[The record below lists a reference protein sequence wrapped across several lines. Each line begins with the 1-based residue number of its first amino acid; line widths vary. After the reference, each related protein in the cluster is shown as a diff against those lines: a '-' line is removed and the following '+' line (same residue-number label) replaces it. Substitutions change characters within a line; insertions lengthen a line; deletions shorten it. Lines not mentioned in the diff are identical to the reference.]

1 MQMILSV
8 LTGLL
13 FLTPISS
20 LHAQENQFDAWV
32 EAWDVLR
39 PDWRGEDS
47 DRSEAL
53 SDDDLQILDSYAAGA
68 IRKPTPREAEAFAR
82 LERVAPLLEA
92 AAGGRFFDPGNRWE
106 DGFKMLLPHL
116 SMMRQSTRLM
126 NALSR
131 RASAEGDAAASANW
145 SSLMVQT
152 AGQASQDSTLI
163 GSLVAGSIFR
173 VGDAAIESFFGSG
186 LLDQETA
193 RRLLE
198 DLTWVGDHEDPL
210 GFTAAIE
217 AESDMML
224 LEFDRLASSL
234 ETGGEDRF
242 FREFALIFDPEE
254 GSLEGLDAANVQA
267 LAPLMQDYYDRMA
280 GAAADP
286 DRARGIET
294 MREIEEEIAAGES
307 TFLADLLSPISTN
320 ILELRVQLE
329 NELDD
334 RLRILQGVASGR
346 IDPASIT
353 NAAILWDRL
362 GTYFERLPGVV
373 QVAGLELL
381 GATPSNERIRQLA
394 GMAVGDAANSILA
407 GPTNDTAIVD
417 LTELRAHPLP
427 FWRAGVEPDASM
439 FLELAADAAAV
450 SRAEFP
456 VDDRGVDRLRFQTD
470 ELDRLRG
477 AGRGLL
483 ADATA
488 RLRVALETSGQDRS
502 EIDVDPEVERA
513 RATTE
518 VIVVLALITDLIEDP
533 ALAHV
538 VLASDL
544 LQGVGRVVESEEA
557 VPMLETPA
565 LRGRLSTALNA
576 VPRPTA
582 LGAHRAAVAD
592 LEIALDTWSRNDRT
606 GEHRETLQD
615 RLPNRSPDR
624 LHALFLASTGF
635 SIQPDRAGPD
645 GLRPVPFLP
654 PPPTRPGEIGPKTG
668 YRSLKLL
675 ASNDGLHGTDWV
687 LVTDESSPVRIRR
700 VLSDVDGPP
709 PGRQAISD
717 LEPREIFPLSAT
729 AVRALDRLAALDR
742 LLRDIGRRAD

>member
-1 MQMILSV
+1 MRMISSV
-8 LTGLL
+8 LTVLL
-13 FLTPISS
+13 LLVPISR
-20 LHAQENQFDAWV
+20 LDAQENQFDAWV

-47 DRSEAL
+47 DRSDAL
-53 SDDDLQILDSYAAGA
+53 GDEDLEILDSYSSGA
-68 IRKPTPREAEAFAR
+68 IRRPTPREAEAFAR

-92 AAGGRFFDPGNRWE
+92 AAGGRFFDPANRWE

-173 VGDAAIESFFGSG
+173 VGDAAMESFIGSG
-186 LLDQETA
+186 LLDQATA

-242 FREFALIFDPEE
+242 LREFALIFDPEE

-280 GAAADP
+280 SAAADP
-286 DRARGIET
+286 DRTRGLET
-294 MREIEEEIAAGES
+294 MQTIQEEIIAEES
-307 TFLADLLSPISTN
+307 AFLADLLSPISTGL
-320 ILELRVQLE
+320 LEIRIQIE

-381 GATPSNERIRQLA
+381 GATPSDERIRQLA
-394 GMAVGDAANSILA
+394 GTAVGDAAESILP
-407 GPTNDTAIVD
+407 GPTNDTATVD

-427 FWRAGVEPDASM
+427 FWRAGVEPEAMM

-456 VDDRGVDRLRFQTD
+456 VDNRGVDRLRFQTD

-488 RLRVALETSGQDRS
+488 RLRVAGETSGPDRS
-502 EIDVDPEVERA
+502 EIDVDPDLERG

-518 VIVVLALITDLIEDP
+518 VVAVLALITDLTQDP
-533 ALAHV
+533 AMAHV
-538 VLASDL
+538 VLAADL
-544 LQGVGRVVESEEA
+544 LQGVGRILESDDA
-557 VPMLETPA
+557 MPV
-565 LRGRLSTALNA
+565 LRTTLLRDRLSMALTA

-582 LGAHRAAVAD
+582 LGAHQAATAD
-592 LEIALDTWSRNDRT
+592 LAIGLDAWSRGDRT
-606 GEHRETLQD
+606 GEHRMLLQNILS
-615 RLPNRSPDR
+615 RRSPDR
-624 LHALFLASTGF
+624 LHALLMASTGL
-635 SIQPDRAGPD
+635 SVQPDRAGPD
-645 GLRPVPFLP
+645 GMRPVPFTP
-654 PPPTRPGEIGPKTG
+654 WPTTPPGEVGPKTG

-675 ASNDGLHGTDWV
+675 ASSDGLHGPEWV
-687 LVTDESSPVRIRR
+687 RVRDQSSELKIRR
-700 VLSDVDGPP
+700 VLSDLESPP
-709 PGRQAISD
+709 DRRAISN
-717 LEPREIFPLSAT
+717 LESGEAFPLSAT
-729 AVRALDRLAALDR
+729 AVRALDRLAELDR
-742 LLRDIGRRAD
+742 RLRDIGRGSD